1 MSRLCCLFLVFI
13 AVPCGGQRIGFG
25 VKGGVRPTND
35 IVGSA
40 TSESKRYV
48 AGPMLDVSLPLGLGI
63 EIDAL
68 YSRFGYRTATGGF
81 WGSFSS
87 VRRANVWEFPIL
99 AKYRLPF
106 PLIKPYV
113 SGGYALRRVTGSYNS
128 EGYTVDLSTGN
139 RQWYTQH
146 GSWEPEAGGGA
157 VIGGGVELGGRHFR
171 IAPEVRYTRWS
182 NDIINAY
189 GSQGYRVNSALNQTQ
204 ILLGLS
210 WR

>member
-1 MSRLCCLFLVFI
+1 MSRLCYLFLVFI
-13 AVPCGGQRIGFG
+13 AGPCCAQRIGVG
-25 VKGGVRPTND
+25 VKGGVRTTND

-68 YSRFGYRTATGGF
+68 YSRFGYRTANGGF
-81 WGSFSS
+81 WGSFTS
-87 VRRANVWEFPIL
+87 VTRANVWEFPIL
-99 AKYRLPF
+99 GKYRLPF
-106 PLIKPYV
+106 PLIHPYV
-113 SGGYALRRVTGSYNS
+113 SAGYAPRRVTGSYNS
-128 EGYTVDLSTGN
+128 QGYTVDLSTGN

-146 GSWEPEAGGGA
+146 GSWEPEAGGGV

-171 IAPEVRYTRWS
+171 IAPEVRYTRWR
-182 NDIINAY
+182 NDVINTY
-189 GSQGYRVNSALNQTQ
+189 GSQGYHVNSALNQTQ